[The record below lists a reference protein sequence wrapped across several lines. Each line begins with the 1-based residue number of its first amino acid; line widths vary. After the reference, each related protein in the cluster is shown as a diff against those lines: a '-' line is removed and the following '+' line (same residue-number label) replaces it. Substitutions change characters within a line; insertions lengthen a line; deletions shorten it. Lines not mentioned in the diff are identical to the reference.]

1 MTGTRQGYGVG
12 CSRSISERQCRPA
25 TTTLPPMIHRVA
37 LACVTLLLAGETVFA
52 ADTPIVVIR
61 PATNHIDVELPL
73 TAITS
78 KVRPKERGEDGSSH
92 PIAPKKTKLG
102 KGHYLEWQIGYDT
115 PDKATPQLA
124 EGVVFQRKG
133 ETKYGYELA
142 TLLQQARRIG
152 LVKDAQFRSLLT
164 SLTNQTSTIE
174 EGERVVVEKVASP
187 EGSLPPGF
195 QRAVE
200 RSPQFLKE
208 SVHGTVQ
215 IQLKEKQRAVG
226 VQAMLYVCLPMDQV
240 LHLDGTPRPPGPA
253 KTKEHVLYR
262 FDSESIGLLLDVVRA
277 FGMASKQHNE
287 DLRQIL
293 GLILER

>member
-1 MTGTRQGYGVG
+1 MNR
-12 CSRSISERQCRPA
+12 
-25 TTTLPPMIHRVA
+25 LVA
-37 LACVTLLLAGETVFA
+37 LGCATLLLATNSAFA
-52 ADTPIVVIR
+52 AAAPLIVIR
-61 PATNHIDVELPL
+61 PSTNHIDVELPI

-78 KVRPKERGEDGSSH
+78 KVRPKERSEDGSGH
-92 PIAPKKTKLG
+92 PIAPTKTKLG

-124 EGVVFQRKG
+124 DGVVFKRKG

-142 TLLQQARRIG
+142 TLLQQARRLG
-152 LVKDAQFRSLLT
+152 LVKDSQLKNLQTA
-164 SLTNQTSTIE
+164 LTNQPSTIE
-174 EGERVVVEKVASP
+174 EAERVLVEKVASP

-208 SVHGTVQ
+208 SVHGTVL

-240 LHLDGTPRPPGPA
+240 LRLDGTPRPAGPA
-253 KTKEHVLYR
+253 KTKERVLYR

-293 GLILER
+293 ELILER

>member
-1 MTGTRQGYGVG
+1 M
-12 CSRSISERQCRPA
+12 SINFKA
-25 TTTLPPMIHRVA
+25 TAWARHDNVPRMKRWIALSLATICLSARAA
-37 LACVTLLLAGETVFA
+37 LA
-52 ADTPIVVIR
+52 ADVPIVVIR
-61 PATNHIDVELPL
+61 PSTNHIDVELPL

-78 KVRPKERGEDGSSH
+78 KVRPKERGEDGSGH
-92 PIAPKKTKLG
+92 PIAPTKTRLG
-102 KGHYLEWQIGYDT
+102 QGHYLEWQIGYDT
-115 PDKATPQLA
+115 PDKTTPQLA
-124 EGVVFQRKG
+124 EGIVFKRKG

-226 VQAMLYVCLPMDQV
+226 VQAMLYLCLPMDQV
-240 LHLDGTPRPPGPA
+240 LRLDGTPRPAGPA
-253 KTKEHVLYR
+253 KTKERVLYR

-277 FGMASKQHNE
+277 FGLASKQHNE

>member
-1 MTGTRQGYGVG
+1 MKRWIAL
-12 CSRSISERQCRPA
+12 SLA
-25 TTTLPPMIHRVA
+25 TLCLSARAA
-37 LACVTLLLAGETVFA
+37 LA
-52 ADTPIVVIR
+52 ADAQIVVIR
-61 PATNHIDVELPL
+61 PSTNHIDVELPL

-78 KVRPKERGEDGSSH
+78 KVRPKERGEDGSGH

-133 ETKYGYELA
+133 GTKYGYELA

-152 LVKDAQFRSLLT
+152 LVKDAQLRSLQT
-164 SLTNQTSTIE
+164 ALTNQTSTIE
-174 EGERVVVEKVASP
+174 EAERVVVEKVASS

-226 VQAMLYVCLPMDQV
+226 VQAMLYLCLPMDQV

-253 KTKEHVLYR
+253 KTKERVLYR

-277 FGMASKQHNE
+277 FGLASKQHNE

>member
-12 CSRSISERQCRPA
+12 CSWSISERQRRPA
-25 TTTLPPMIHRVA
+25 KTTLPAMIHRVA
-37 LACVTLLLAGETVFA
+37 LACVTLFLAGKTIFA
-52 ADTPIVVIR
+52 ADTQIVVIR

-78 KVRPKERGEDGSSH
+78 KVRPKERGEDGSGH
-92 PIAPKKTKLG
+92 PIAPTKTKLG
-102 KGHYLEWQIGYDT
+102 KGYYLEWQIGYDT
-115 PDKATPQLA
+115 PDKTTPQLA
-124 EGVVFQRKG
+124 DGVVFKRKG
-133 ETKYGYELA
+133 ETKYGYELS
-142 TLLQQARRIG
+142 TILLEASRRG
-152 LVKDAQFRSLLT
+152 VVKDAQLRSLQT
-164 SLTNQTSTIE
+164 ALTNQTSTIE

-240 LHLDGTPRPPGPA
+240 LRLDGTPRPAGPA
-253 KTKEHVLYR
+253 RTKERVLYR